1 MKELAEIERT
11 YIKDIVEFFCIKS
24 MEIFQEDQIGQ
35 SDSFSYEVKTWIES
49 KIRKRLLET
58 GIITDYMIVVNF
70 YDIVKTRDMKI
81 EQLLGTSSIKP
92 KNTIEVSVRYG
103 NRDFETFEFEII

>member
-24 MEIFQEDQIGQ
+24 FEVFGKNFLKSQIN
-35 SDSFSYEVKTWIES
+35 SHDIISWIE
-49 KIRKRLLET
+49 KHIRKRLLEP
-58 GIITDYMIVVNF
+58 GMISDYRIIINSEN
-70 YDIVKTRDMKI
+70 DIVKVRDYRI
-81 EQLLGTSSIKP
+81 DQLLGNDSIKP
-92 KNTIEVSVRYG
+92 KNNIEVSVRYG

>member
-1 MKELAEIERT
+1 MKELVEIERT

-24 MEIFQEDQIGQ
+24 MEIFIRKK
-35 SDSFSYEVKTWIES
+35 SDSFSYEVKSWIES

-58 GIITDYMIVVNF
+58 GLITDYMIVVNF
-70 YDIVKTRDMKI
+70 YDIVETRDMKI
-81 EQLLGTSSIKP
+81 EQLLGTSLLRP

-103 NRDFETFEFEII
+103 NRDFETFEFEIT

>member
-1 MKELAEIERT
+1 MKELAEIERG
-11 YIKDIVEFFCIKS
+11 YIKDIVEFFCRKS
-24 MEIFQEDQIGQ
+24 LEFFIGRK
-35 SDSFSYEVKTWIES
+35 SDSFSQEVKSWIES

-58 GIITDYMIVVNF
+58 GLITDYMIVVSF

-81 EQLLGTSSIKP
+81 NQLLGTSSVKP

-103 NRDFETFEFEII
+103 NKDFDTFEFEIT